1 MNFSWCSGSGGG
13 GAPFTATVSGTVT
26 NLGTGSYAVYA
37 DTLGGQFPNWTDT
50 VTQSSPNYSFS
61 VTVLNDP
68 QDIWVWIIDCRKDT
82 LTQKVRVT
90 STRPTVSQVNFNYCG
105 TSGGGNRAS
114 LAGMVYK
121 GNSFPNS
128 GFVVLY
134 SKGSGSWAIAD
145 TTRIQRGYYFFAN
158 LDSTKWYM
166 VRAFLDTLDSDY
178 KKYMATYADSSAKWN
193 KAWIG
198 KNLQGFQN
206 TRNIYL
212 KKGKGKG
219 NGPGN
224 IRGNVIKGKS
234 RADVPMEGV
243 LVNLYENGVPV
254 GFEVSDADGK
264 FEFSGLD
271 YGTYTIYPEEAGLT
285 THSYDV
291 TLSAATPSESGVLVT
306 MEKTEIKVSKVSTGI
321 DNTDLTS
328 TVSVY
333 PNPAHTSL
341 KVDMGDFSG
350 LVKLTIVDL
359 NGRIIQSLQSEDAL
373 TEVNVS
379 DLEDGI
385 YFLSVETEEYSELIK
400 IVKH

>member
-1 MNFSWCSGSGGG
+1 
-13 GAPFTATVSGTVT
+13 
-26 NLGTGSYAVYA
+26 
-37 DTLGGQFPNWTDT
+37 
-50 VTQSSPNYSFS
+50 
-61 VTVLNDP
+61 
-68 QDIWVWIIDCRKDT
+68 
-82 LTQKVRVT
+82 
-90 STRPTVSQVNFNYCG
+90 
-105 TSGGGNRAS
+105 
-114 LAGMVYK
+114 
-121 GNSFPNS
+121 
-128 GFVVLY
+128 
-134 SKGSGSWAIAD
+134 
-145 TTRIQRGYYFFAN
+145 
-158 LDSTKWYM
+158 
-166 VRAFLDTLDSDY
+166 
-178 KKYMATYADSSAKWN
+178 
-193 KAWIG
+193 
-198 KNLQGFQN
+198 
-206 TRNIYL
+206 
-212 KKGKGKG
+212 
-219 NGPGN
+219 
-224 IRGNVIKGKS
+224 
-234 RADVPMEGV
+234 